1 MPDALT
7 DPEFDR
13 EPQSP
18 RQARSVGFGQTAGGD
33 VRAALRDPIVVII
46 FLAGLF
52 DGISDNWVHACF
64 LWSIAGLIGVDDG
77 RRRRGIAAPEVPLLG
92 GEVNSSPIRVVSTRA
107 LAVTAALVYVGIG
120 GGYER
125 YTWPATLVIIG
136 PAVLVVAMSWRGP
149 LRARPVPGPIRS
161 PGVLAWSALFVAAGL
176 WELGALLAQPSLR
189 ADSYDH
195 PTLSYL
201 MDPIL
206 SEHIGRSIV
215 LGVWLGVGWWLMTR
229 PGSEP
234 DTESM
239 KETQ

>member
-1 MPDALT
+1 MPDGLT

-13 EPQSP
+13 EPQFP
-18 RQARSVGFGQTAGGD
+18 QQAGSVGFVQTVAGD
-33 VRAALRDPIVVII
+33 LRAALRDPVVVIL
-46 FLAGLF
+46 FVAGLF

-64 LWSIAGLIGVDDG
+64 LWGVAGLIGLDDA
-77 RRRRGIAAPEVPLLG
+77 RRRRGIAAPEVPLLS
-92 GEVNSSPIRVVSTRA
+92 GEVTSSPIRVVSTRA
-107 LAVTAALVYVGIG
+107 LAVTAALAYVAVG
-120 GGYER
+120 GEYGR

-149 LRARPVPGPIRS
+149 LRARPVPAPIQT
-161 PGVLAWSALFVAAGL
+161 PGVLAWLGLFVAAGL

-189 ADSYDH
+189 TDSYAH

-215 LGVWLGVGWWLMTR
+215 LGVWLGIGWWLLTR
-229 PGSEP
+229 PGLEP
-234 DTESM
+234 AAESR
-239 KETQ
+239 KGVQ